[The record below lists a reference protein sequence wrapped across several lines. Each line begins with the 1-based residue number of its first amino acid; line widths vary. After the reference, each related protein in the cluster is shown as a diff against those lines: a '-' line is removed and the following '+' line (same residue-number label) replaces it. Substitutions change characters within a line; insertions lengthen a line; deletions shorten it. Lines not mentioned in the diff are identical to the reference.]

1 MSPNMVRRI
10 AFAAVA
16 IPAAVAAVWL
26 GGWILA
32 GLVAVVAVLGTREL
46 YVIAEHKGVRPLQ
59 TWGLVTCALVPLAA
73 EWAWRSPWL
82 YGTVAAM
89 WPGILSVWV
98 VGLLSWTLWRRA
110 PTERPLESAAVTM
123 LGAGYSGALPAFLL
137 HLRHL
142 GAGAAPGPWG
152 ATWLVFFPLVITWIC
167 DSAAMLGGQRIGGPK
182 LAPTVSP
189 GKTRSGAVSGVIGAL
204 VAALLFNRLALQPTG
219 VGMTTGQALLI
230 GGILSVVGQVGDL
243 AESLFKREAG
253 LKDSSHLIPGHGG
266 VLDRFDS
273 LYFVIPTAAV
283 LYHLVLGL

>member
-10 AFAAVA
+10 AFAGVA
-16 IPAAVAAVWL
+16 IPAAVGVVYL
-26 GGWILA
+26 GGWVLA
-32 GLVAVVAVLGTREL
+32 ALVAVVAVLGTREL
-46 YVIAEHKGVRPLQ
+46 YGIAAQAGVRPLRS
-59 TWGLVTCALVPLAA
+59 WGLATCALLPLAA

-98 VGLLSWTLWRRA
+98 IGLLSWTLWRRS

-123 LGAGYSGALPAFLL
+123 LGAGYSGALPVFLL

-142 GAGAAPGPWG
+142 GDGLSPWA

-167 DSAAMLGGQRIGGPK
+167 DSAAMFGGQRIGGPK

-189 GKTRSGAVSGVIGAL
+189 GKTRSGALSGILGGMA
-204 VAALLFNRLALQPTG
+204 AALLFNRLALQP
-219 VGMTTGQALLI
+219 VGIVIPVASVLLI
-230 GGILSVVGQVGDL
+230 AAVLSVVGQVGDL
-243 AESLFKREAG
+243 AESLFKREVG

-273 LYFVIPTAAV
+273 LYFVIPAAAV
-283 LYHLVLGL
+283 LYHLVLGLW

>member
-1 MSPNMVRRI
+1 MTPNMVRRI
-10 AFAAVA
+10 GFATVA
-16 IPAAVAAVWL
+16 IPVAIGVVWL
-26 GGWILA
+26 GGWPLA
-32 GLVAVVAVLGTREL
+32 ALVAVVAVLGTREL
-46 YVIAEHKGVRPLQ
+46 YAIAEHTGVRPLQ
-59 TWGLVTCALVPLAA
+59 TWGLATCALLPLAA

-98 VGLLSWTLWRRA
+98 IGLLTWTLWRRGPA
-110 PTERPLESAAVTM
+110 DRPLASAAVTM

-142 GAGAAPGPWG
+142 GTGASRWG

-167 DSAAMLGGQRIGGPK
+167 DSAAMFGGQRIGGAR
-182 LAPTVSP
+182 LAPAVSP

-204 VAALLFNRLALQPTG
+204 LAALLFNRLALQPTG
-219 VGMTTGQALLI
+219 VGVTTGQALLI
-230 GGILSVVGQVGDL
+230 AGVLSVIGQVGDL

>member
-1 MSPNMVRRI
+1 MVRRI

-16 IPAAVAAVWL
+16 IPVAIGVVWL
-26 GGWILA
+26 GGWPLA
-32 GLVAVVAVLGTREL
+32 VLVAVVAVLGTREF
-46 YVIAEHKGVRPLQ
+46 YTIAERIGMRPLQ
-59 TWGLVTCALVPLAA
+59 TWGLATCALLPLVA
-73 EWAWRSPWL
+73 EWAWGSPWL

-98 VGLLSWTLWRRA
+98 VGLLTWTLWRRS

-123 LGAGYSGALPAFLL
+123 LGAGYSGALPVFLI

-142 GAGAAPGPWG
+142 GTGAAGPWG
-152 ATWLVFFPLVITWIC
+152 VTWLVFFPLVITWIC
-167 DSAAMLGGQRIGGPK
+167 DSAAMFGGQRIGGPK

-189 GKTRSGAVSGVIGAL
+189 GKTRSGAVSGVVGAL

-230 GGILSVVGQVGDL
+230 AAVLSVVGQVGDL

>member
-1 MSPNMVRRI
+1 MVRRI
-10 AFAAVA
+10 AFAGVA
-16 IPAAVAAVWL
+16 IPAAVGVVYL
-26 GGWILA
+26 GGWVLA
-32 GLVAVVAVLGTREL
+32 ALVAVVAVLGTREL
-46 YVIAEHKGVRPLQ
+46 YDIAAQAGVRPLR
-59 TWGLVTCALVPLAA
+59 TWGLATCALLPLAA

-98 VGLLSWTLWRRA
+98 IGLLTWTLWRRS

-123 LGAGYSGALPAFLL
+123 LGAGYSGALPVFLL

-142 GAGAAPGPWG
+142 GDAASPWA

-167 DSAAMLGGQRIGGPK
+167 DSAAMFGGQRIGGPR

-189 GKTRSGAVSGVIGAL
+189 GKTRSGAVSGVIGGMA
-204 VAALLFNRLALQPTG
+204 AALLFNRLALQPTG
-219 VGMTTGQALLI
+219 IGMPMGSVLLI
-230 GGILSVVGQVGDL
+230 AAVLSIVGQVGDL

-253 LKDSSHLIPGHGG
+253 VKDSSHLIPGHGG